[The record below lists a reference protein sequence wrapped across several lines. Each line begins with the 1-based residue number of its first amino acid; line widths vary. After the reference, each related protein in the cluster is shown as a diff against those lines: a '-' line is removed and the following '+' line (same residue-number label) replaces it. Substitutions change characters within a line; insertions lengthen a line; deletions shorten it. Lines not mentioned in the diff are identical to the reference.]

1 VTARL
6 PIRIRLTLA
15 FTATLTL
22 LVTAL
27 GVLVYT
33 RHATGLND
41 AIDQGLAAR
50 AADLGPLEARD
61 PGLLARVRLPEAD
74 ETVEAI
80 LTPGGRVVDATPNT
94 TPAAVEAVVASSGT
108 IAAGREVDARLP
120 GFDHAVRLLVV
131 PAGGGRLAV
140 AGTALADRDEALTAL
155 RRELLLALA
164 LVIGGAAVLSYAFAA
179 AALRPVEDM
188 RRRAATIT
196 AQDGDGRLPVPA
208 ADDELG
214 RLGRTLN
221 EMIDRMRAAVDRER
235 RFAADAS
242 HELRT
247 PLALLRTE
255 LDLALDGE
263 HPHDELVAALRSA
276 SEETERLI
284 RLTDDLLLLARADDD
299 RLALRPTKL
308 DPAIVAQRTA
318 DRFAPVAAE
327 QRRAIVVRS
336 PPGVRV
342 TADEPALERA
352 LSNLVANALQH
363 GQGEIVIETSGAPP
377 QLRVRDGG
385 DAPAT
390 DELFRRFQR
399 GSAPTTP
406 GSGLGLAIVAALA
419 EAHGGSA
426 GVTTAD
432 GHFTAWIAL
441 RET

>member
-1 VTARL
+1 MIARL

-22 LVTAL
+22 LVTGL

-33 RHATGLND
+33 RHAAGLND

-50 AADLGPLEARD
+50 SAELGPLEARD
-61 PGLLARVRLPEAD
+61 PGLLARARLPEAD
-74 ETVEAI
+74 ETIEAI
-80 LTPGGRVVDATPNT
+80 LAPGGHVVDATPNT
-94 TPAAVEAVVASSGT
+94 ARAALEAAVGT
-108 IAAGREVDARLP
+108 GGPARTGREIDARLP

-131 PAGGGRLAV
+131 PAGTGRLAV
-140 AGTALADRDEALTAL
+140 AGTALADRDEALAAL

-164 LVIGGAAVLSYAFAA
+164 LVIGGAAVLSYGFAA
-179 AALRPVEDM
+179 AALRPVERM
-188 RRRAATIT
+188 RRRAATIS
-196 AQDGDGRLPVPA
+196 AQRGDGRLPVAA

-214 RLGRTLN
+214 RLGSTLN
-221 EMIDRMRAAVDRER
+221 VMIDRMRDAVDRER

-263 HPHDELVAALRSA
+263 HTPEELVAALRSA

-284 RLTDDLLLLARADDD
+284 RLADDLLLLARADDD
-299 RLALRPTKL
+299 RLALRPTAF
-308 DPAIVAQRTA
+308 DPAAVARRTA
-318 DRFAPVAAE
+318 DRFAATAAE
-327 QRRAIVVRS
+327 QGRAIVVRS
-336 PPGVRV
+336 PSGLEL

-363 GQGEIVIETSGAPP
+363 GQGEVVIEASEAPP
-377 QLRVRDGG
+377 QLRVHDGG
-385 DAPAT
+385 VAPAT

-399 GSAPTTP
+399 GPARTTP

-419 EAHGGSA
+419 KAHGGTA

-441 RET
+441 REG

>member
-1 VTARL
+1 MIARL

-27 GVLVYT
+27 GGLVYT
-33 RHATGLND
+33 RHAAGLND

-50 AADLGPLEARD
+50 SAELGPLEAGD
-61 PGLLARVRLPEAD
+61 PGVLARARLPEAD

-80 LTPGGRVVDATPNT
+80 LGPDGHIVDATPNT
-94 TPAAVEAVVASSGT
+94 ARAALEAAL
-108 IAAGREVDARLP
+108 AAGDASARTEDAHLP

-131 PAGGGRLAV
+131 PAGAGRLAV
-140 AGTALADRDEALTAL
+140 AGTALADRDEALASL
-155 RRELLLALA
+155 RRELLLALV
-164 LVIGGAAVLSYAFAA
+164 LVIGSAAALSYAFAA
-179 AALRPVEDM
+179 TALRPVERM
-188 RRRAATIT
+188 RRRAATIS
-196 AQDGDGRLPVPA
+196 AQPGGGRLPVPA

-214 RLGRTLN
+214 RLGSTLN
-221 EMIDRMRAAVDRER
+221 LMIDRMRAAVDRER

-299 RLALRPTKL
+299 RLALHPTPL
-308 DPAIVAQRTA
+308 DPAVVAQRTA
-318 DRFAPVAAE
+318 DRFAAAAAA
-327 QRRAIVVRS
+327 QGRAILVRS
-336 PPGVRV
+336 APGLEFR
-342 TADEPALERA
+342 ADEPALERA

-363 GQGEIVIETSGAPP
+363 GRGEVVIEASGAPP
-377 QLRVRDGG
+377 QLRVHDGG
-385 DAPAT
+385 VAPAT
-390 DELFRRFQR
+390 DELFRRFHR
-399 GSAPTTP
+399 GSAPSAP
-406 GSGLGLAIVAALA
+406 GSGLGLAIVAAVA

-426 GVTTAD
+426 GVTTAG
-432 GHFTAWIAL
+432 GHTTAWIAL
-441 RET
+441 GEA